1 MSLWSGPPWWWT
13 DLSIGAWAA
22 LLTVIVWALIGEVR
36 DNVTRRRPISGAPAS
51 RSQSGAPL
59 VPPDQGTRSSSTR

>member
-22 LLTVIVWALIGEVR
+22 LLTVIVWSLIGEVR
-36 DNVTRRRPISGAPAS
+36 DNVARRRSAS
-51 RSQSGAPL
+51 RAAPSQAQSAGPVVL
-59 VPPDQGTRSSSTR
+59 PDRGSRSTSTR